1 MHCRI
6 MLVAIAT
13 IGLTFGPAEG
23 SSNIVRYVGRLI
35 GNSKDTARKVF
46 SNIDITE
53 YSARYAAA
61 GTYYGQNNTTYLNGA
76 ARGTYLPIS
85 ETRSVVGGASRLTV
99 TYNLFRTVDGVPTQ
113 YETYEFKTVFEQRGD
128 DVYAWMSWGLQTRTA
143 PVNGSL
149 FFWNMDMASMF
160 DDGDGRIV
168 RAYMGYD
175 LSDGPDPS
183 AWGKGYGFDEV
194 CLHRTAGC
202 ANETLDDNPG
212 DQPLNISDDVRY
224 VAEGASS
231 FGGVDKFTG
240 AIDVDGEL
248 VIRNRAGLSLSGSVT
263 GGGDISFEAT
273 EPMSGVSDEVSQTE
287 SDFMSSSWKLV
298 ARNRLLA
305 SLTSVTGR
313 IIGARISAASRYT
326 AAICHLRNDGGY
338 ATVQFFAPNS
348 AKQQCAALL
357 NLKQCGPDIMGCISV
372 YTINAET
379 SLNASFGGTYRYGD
393 FDLEN
398 SSVSDFTGLSLQS
411 TPIATSIS
419 GSSVGLCAVGLKFAP
434 GSAPYDAALWG
445 YNDMDAGARV
455 RVSASNGA
463 RCVVRACTLTN
474 YRALPPKGRVEVGSG
489 GVLFLEKIVSPLE
502 LRAYDGG
509 MIFQATNNPTGSYQP
524 VVLDGGSLYLGY
536 QRMNTGVGR
545 NQADAYT
552 YLNQLRLMNGA
563 CVYGCRPRIGNDN
576 SPMWT
581 VGGTVPSRAMCG
593 MRLLAKTLG
602 PVVIEVEDVTKS
614 DEVDFSMEGPIA
626 LANASGS
633 ADFETWRNI
642 YVLKTGAG
650 TMSMRAQFAPY
661 YPTIIS
667 NGTWQIAAK
676 NASSS
681 STSFELCGGSL
692 SVLSNLTVKAGEIV
706 PRVSSTISIGEGA
719 KLSIAAPS
727 EDWAD
732 GVRLSVLCDDIEG
745 RNAFRIGNSDCLTA
759 SQLAKIRINGCRVK
773 QDAEGWVS
781 CRFVGFQMSIR

>member
-1 MHCRI
+1 MRCRT
-6 MLVAIAT
+6 MLVVIAAF
-13 IGLTFGPAEG
+13 GLVTGPVEG
-23 SSNIVRYVGRLI
+23 SSNIVTYVGRLI
-35 GNSKDTARKVF
+35 GNSKETARKVF

-61 GTYYGQNNTTYLNGA
+61 GTYYGADYTYLNGSG
-76 ARGTYLPIS
+76 RGTYLPMS
-85 ETRSVVGGASRLTV
+85 ETRSVVGGANRLTV
-99 TYNLFRTVDGVPTQ
+99 TFNLFRMVEGVSTQ
-113 YETYEFKTVFEQRGD
+113 YSTYEYKTVFEQRGD
-128 DVYAWMSWGLQTRTA
+128 DVYAWVSWGLQSRTA

-160 DDGDGRIV
+160 DGGDGRIA

-175 LSDGPDPS
+175 LSDGSDPT
-183 AWGKGYGFDEV
+183 AWDKGYGFDEV
-194 CLHRTAGC
+194 CLQRTTGC
-202 ANETLDDNPG
+202 ATVTPDDNPG
-212 DQPLNISDDVRY
+212 NQPLNIPDDVKY
-224 VAEGASS
+224 VAEGASA
-231 FGGVDKFTG
+231 FGGVDDFTG

-248 VIRNRAGLSLSGSVT
+248 VVRNRAGLSLSGRVT

-273 EPMSGVSDEVSQTE
+273 EPRSGVSDEVSQTE
-287 SDFMSSSWKLV
+287 SDFMAATWALV

-313 IIGARISAASRYT
+313 IIGARISSASRYT
-326 AAICHLRNDGGY
+326 AAIRHLRNDGGY
-338 ATVQFFAPNS
+338 ATVQFFAPNT

-357 NLKQCGPDIMGCISV
+357 QLKQCGPDIMGCISV

-379 SLNASFGGTYRYGD
+379 SLNASFGGTYHYGD

-419 GSSVGLCAVGLKFAP
+419 GSSVGLCAVGLKFET

-445 YNDMDAGARV
+445 YNDMDTGARI

-463 RCVVRACTLTN
+463 RCALRACTLTN
-474 YRALPPKGRVEVGSG
+474 YRALPQNGRVDVGSG
-489 GVLFLEKIVSPLE
+489 GVLFLEKVVSPLE
-502 LRAYDGG
+502 LRAHDGG
-509 MIFQATNNPTGSYQP
+509 MIFQATNNPTSSYQP
-524 VVLDGGSLYLGY
+524 IVLDGGSLYLGY

-581 VGGTVPSRAMCG
+581 VGGTLPSRAMCG
-593 MRLLAKTLG
+593 MRLLAKTMG
-602 PVVIEVEDVTKS
+602 PVVIEVEDVTND
-614 DEVDFSMEGPIA
+614 DEVDFSMEGPVV

-661 YPTIIS
+661 YPTVIS
-667 NGTWQIAAK
+667 NGTWQIAAT

-692 SVLSNLTVKAGEIV
+692 SVLSNITVTAGEIV
-706 PRVSSTISIGEGA
+706 PRVSSTISIGTGA

-727 EDWAD
+727 EAWAN
-732 GVRLSVLCDDIEG
+732 GVVLSVTGTDIEA
-745 RNAFRIGNSDCLTA
+745 RDAFRIGTSACLSSA
-759 SQLAKIRINGCRVK
+759 QLAAIRMNGHRVV
-773 QDAEGWVS
+773 QDENGYVK
-781 CRFVGFQMSIR
+781 RRTGGMFLLFR